1 MESEATIAI
10 LTRLD
15 TVNDRVTDLSTKIGN
30 IDEQRIKLERVETKL
45 NEIGEDIEH
54 IKNGPIYNLDRFIT
68 KKVAQTTG
76 GVSFFAFLAYVI
88 FKNILNI

>member
-76 GVSFFAFLAYVI
+76 GLSFFAFLAYVI

>member
-1 MESEATIAI
+1 MEDSTIAI

-30 IDEQRIKLERVETKL
+30 IDEQRTRLERVESKL

-76 GVSFFAFLAYVI
+76 GLSIFAFLAYVI

>member
-1 MESEATIAI
+1 MEDSTIAI

-15 TVNDRVTDLSTKIGN
+15 TVNDRVTDLSTNIGN
-30 IDEQRIKLERVETKL
+30 IHEHRTRLERVESKL

-76 GVSFFAFLAYVI
+76 GVSIFVFLAYVI

>member
-1 MESEATIAI
+1 METDSTIAI

-15 TVNDRVTDLSTKIGN
+15 TVNDRVTDLSTKMGN
-30 IDEQRIKLERVETKL
+30 IDEQKVRLERVENKL
-45 NEIGEDIEH
+45 NDIGDDIEH

-76 GVSFFAFLAYVI
+76 GLSFFAFLAYLI

>member
-1 MESEATIAI
+1 MERDSTIAI

-15 TVNDRVTDLSTKIGN
+15 TVNDRVTDLSTKMGN
-30 IDEQRIKLERVETKL
+30 AEEQRVRLERVETKL
-45 NEIGEDIEH
+45 NEIGDDIEH

-76 GVSFFAFLAYVI
+76 GLSFFVFLAYVI

>member
-1 MESEATIAI
+1 MEDSTIAI

-15 TVNDRVTDLSTKIGN
+15 TVNDRVTDLSTSIGN
-30 IDEQRIKLERVETKL
+30 IHEHRTRLERVESKL

-76 GVSFFAFLAYVI
+76 GVSIFVFLAYVI